1 MGLSTVGGRSDP
13 WSEWARA
20 VLVMSVGDLCGAF
33 DLLEPLAK
41 SDDREVAGLA
51 CARIASGLRQIDEHA
66 AAVGWDEKAMGAE
79 GQAVLDGLI
88 GRAADQVGAGD
99 AVGAARFLAE
109 AQPRCRTMRDD
120 VRVAWVACEIS
131 LMKGQYRVAA
141 AHGERA
147 HKVSVAMGSPR
158 HIVKSQLFWAATDHA
173 AATAAPTE
181 PTASNDP
188 FFSLLHRGYARARAL
203 SLRPLLW
210 PMVSVLGEDASDEQR
225 QVAGQAVGYICDH
238 LPPGRGMRWS
248 DREDIV
254 SLRRSA

>member
-1 MGLSTVGGRSDP
+1 MGLSTVGGRTDP

-20 VLVMSVGDLCGAF
+20 VLIMSLGDLCGAF

-51 CARIASGLRQIDEHA
+51 CARLASGLRQIDEHD
-66 AAVGWDEKAMGAE
+66 AAVGWDEQAMAAD
-79 GQAVLDGLI
+79 GQAVIDGII

-99 AVGAARFLAE
+99 APGAARFLTE

-131 LMKGQYRVAA
+131 LMKGQYRLAA

-158 HIVKSQLFWAATDHA
+158 HIVKSMLFWAAADRA
-173 AATAAPTE
+173 AAAAAPAE
-181 PTASNDP
+181 PTSNDP
-188 FFSLLHRGYARARAL
+188 YFTLLHRGYARARAL

-210 PMVSVLGEDASDEQR
+210 PMVSVLGEDASAEQR

-238 LPPGRGMRWS
+238 LPPGWGMRWS
-248 DREDIV
+248 AREDIAA
-254 SLRRSA
+254 LRRAA